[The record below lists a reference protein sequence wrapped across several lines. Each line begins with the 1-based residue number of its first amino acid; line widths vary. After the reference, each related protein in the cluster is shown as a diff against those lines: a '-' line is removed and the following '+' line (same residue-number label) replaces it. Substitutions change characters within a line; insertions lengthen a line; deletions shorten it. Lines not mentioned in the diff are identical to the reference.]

1 MRNRHNCKSP
11 KREQLK
17 LCGAWAEGDDSNS
30 TELQLAT
37 PGPFRA
43 LALALA
49 WGAGAQTSAR
59 GRTERKLH
67 PRASEVVVR
76 SWRALRLK
84 IAVRRGKGV
93 LRPCTWPDGCGGP
106 LGAALSVVSAPL
118 RRNLSGRPK
127 HETERRFAP
136 VRRTSRGKRRV
147 RLQRDGSGGMEYE
160 KDCRSELANTG
171 GMHLPARPL
180 VKKRKSALK
189 SQGQRQD
196 SAVRYAQ
203 SPRRAY
209 EDRRSMDICRM
220 EIQTVKRNTY
230 HFPTIFVGGGCHSST
245 RS

>member
-1 MRNRHNCKSP
+1 M
-11 KREQLK
+11 
-17 LCGAWAEGDDSNS
+17 
-30 TELQLAT
+30 QLA
-37 PGPFRA
+37 PRWPFRA
-43 LALALA
+43 LALALE

-106 LGAALSVVSAPL
+106 LGAALSAVSAPL

-147 RLQRDGSGGMEYE
+147 RLRRHGSGGLEYE
-160 KDCRSELANTG
+160 KVCRSELANTG
-171 GMHLPARPL
+171 GMPTGVPRISANFSFSHT
-180 VKKRKSALK
+180 KSNM
-189 SQGQRQD
+189 RQW
-196 SAVRYAQ
+196 
-203 SPRRAY
+203 P
-209 EDRRSMDICRM
+209 SMLYRC
-220 EIQTVKRNTY
+220 
-230 HFPTIFVGGGCHSST
+230 PTICWGGCHSST